1 MKNKILEITFVG
13 LILIHGQSVFGQFL
27 PKEIAAR
34 DEIERFLLTAE
45 IVGAEPIGEGVTKP
59 TRVYLRKDGIERR
72 AVWKNP
78 TGMPLGFIEGWQYEI
93 AAYRMDKL
101 LGLNMIPP
109 TVERALNRKKGS
121 LQYWVESKFSLLDL
135 QEKGIPIPASAGE
148 STDRMKYLTR
158 AFDSLIA
165 NEDRTQQNIRYTEDW
180 RTILIDHSRS
190 FRSGREFTEKLLFG
204 PHGVRKSAEGRP
216 FLYRRL
222 PRAFL
227 AGLKAMTFESVKEAI
242 GAYLTD
248 KEIRSLLARRD
259 LLLEDIAEMIKEQ
272 GEDKVLYE

>member
-1 MKNKILEITFVG
+1 MKYKVLVIMFLG
-13 LILIHGQSVFGQFL
+13 LALLHGPFVFGQFL
-27 PKEIAAR
+27 PQEVAER
-34 DEIERFLLTAE
+34 DGIERFLLTAE
-45 IVGAEPIGEGVTKP
+45 ILHAEPIGEGVTKP
-59 TRVYLRKDGIERR
+59 TRVYLGKDGIERK

-78 TGMPLGFIEGWQYEI
+78 SGMQFGFWEGWQYEI

-101 LGLNMIPP
+101 IGLNMIPP
-109 TVERALNRKKGS
+109 TVERELNGKKGS
-121 LQYWVESKFSLLDL
+121 LQYWVESKTSLLDL
-135 QEKGIPIPASAGE
+135 QEAGIPIPASAIE

-190 FRSGREFTEKLLFG
+190 FRSSQEFTEKLLFG
-204 PHGVRKSAEGRP
+204 PHGIRKNAEGRP

-222 PRAFL
+222 PRAFVDS
-227 AGLKAMTFESVKEAI
+227 LKKMTFENVKEAV
-242 GAYLTD
+242 GTCLTD

-259 LLLEDIAEMIKEQ
+259 LLLEDIAEMIKAQ
-272 GEDKVLYE
+272 GEDKVLY